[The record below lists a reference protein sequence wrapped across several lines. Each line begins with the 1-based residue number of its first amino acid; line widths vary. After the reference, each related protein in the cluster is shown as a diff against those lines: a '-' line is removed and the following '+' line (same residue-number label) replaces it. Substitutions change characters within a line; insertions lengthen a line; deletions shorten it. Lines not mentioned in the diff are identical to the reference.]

1 MSEPSGLLGRALLG
15 TALLGTALLETA
27 LLGRPLSTGARL
39 DSTEG
44 TALLGSAPRAEDRA
58 PGLVGYC
65 ERALATLDGR
75 PLTSEFRALL
85 GSALLGS
92 ALLGTALLGTALL
105 GAALL
110 GAALLGTALL
120 GRPLRTGAKLER
132 TEGTALLGSAAIA
145 DDSGAGLDG
154 SCERALATFE
164 GRFPMREPRALLG
177 TALLGMTLL
186 GTALLGRPLR
196 IGARF
201 ESTDGTALLGS
212 AAMAEERGAALDGSC
227 ERALATFEGRPPIR
241 ELRALLGRALLEAA
255 FDDAPVG
262 SPLRIG
268 PRFERTDGTALLGR
282 PAMAEERAAGFD
294 GSCERALATFEGRL
308 LTSDPRALLGRAADG
323 ADGTPEEGSPAEGR
337 PVEGRPTDGAVGT
350 AGMANCEAKLAR
362 LPGTE
367 AEGRF
372 VSAEARAAGFVESWL
387 ASCEMTDGATLLGR
401 ALASCESADGMAAD
415 GRPDGRPADGRP
427 DDGSPEARPLDGA
440 PGAPED
446 GSPAT
451 RDDKAGA
458 IEGAAEASCDR
469 TDGRAAEGTWDSADW
484 RGTALEESCE
494 SAFGRPLRSEFKA
507 LLESADDT
515 PGADEGRALLRREPT
530 FERADAS
537 GALVE
542 TRLPGLVAS
551 RESALAKGPDGF

>member
-1 MSEPSGLLGRALLG
+1 M
-15 TALLGTALLETA
+15 
-27 LLGRPLSTGARL
+27 

-92 ALLGTALLGTALL
+92 ALLGT
-105 GAALL
+105 
-110 GAALLGTALL
+110 ALLGTALL

-177 TALLGMTLL
+177 TALLGTALLGRALLGTALLGRALLGRALLRRALLGTALL
-186 GTALLGRPLR
+186 GTALLGRPLK

-241 ELRALLGRALLEAA
+241 ELRALLGRALLGRALLEAA

-350 AGMANCEAKLAR
+350 AGLANCEAKLAR

-401 ALASCESADGMAAD
+401 ALASCDSADGMAAD

-469 TDGRAAEGTWDSADW
+469 TDGKAAEGTWDSADW
-484 RGTALEESCE
+484 RGAALEESCE
-494 SAFGRPLRSEFKA
+494 SALGRPLRSEFKA

-530 FERADAS
+530 FERAEAS

-551 RESALAKGPDGF
+551 RETALAKGPDGF

>member
-1 MSEPSGLLGRALLG
+1 M
-15 TALLGTALLETA
+15 
-27 LLGRPLSTGARL
+27 

-92 ALLGTALLGTALL
+92 ALLGT
-105 GAALL
+105 
-110 GAALLGTALL
+110 ALLGTALL

-177 TALLGMTLL
+177 TALLGTALLGRALLGTALLGRALLGRALLRRALLGTALLGTALL
-186 GTALLGRPLR
+186 GTALLGRPLK

-241 ELRALLGRALLEAA
+241 ELRALLGRALLGRALLEAA

-350 AGMANCEAKLAR
+350 AGLANCEAKLAR

-401 ALASCESADGMAAD
+401 ALASCDSADGMAAD
-415 GRPDGRPADGRP
+415 GKPDGRPADGRP

-469 TDGRAAEGTWDSADW
+469 TDGKAAEGTWDSADW
-484 RGTALEESCE
+484 RGAALE
-494 SAFGRPLRSEFKA
+494 ALRSEFKA

-530 FERADAS
+530 FERAEAS

-551 RESALAKGPDGF
+551 RETALAKGPDGF

>member
-1 MSEPSGLLGRALLG
+1 M
-15 TALLGTALLETA
+15 
-27 LLGRPLSTGARL
+27 LGRPLSTGARL

-105 GAALL
+105 G
-110 GAALLGTALL
+110 
-120 GRPLRTGAKLER
+120 RPLRTGAKLER

-177 TALLGMTLL
+177 TALLGTALLGRALLGTALLGRALLGRALLRRALLGTALL
-186 GTALLGRPLR
+186 GTALLGRPLK

-241 ELRALLGRALLEAA
+241 ELRALLGRALLGRALLEAA

-350 AGMANCEAKLAR
+350 AGLANCEAKLAR

-401 ALASCESADGMAAD
+401 ALASCDSADGMAAD
-415 GRPDGRPADGRP
+415 GKPDGRPADGRP

-469 TDGRAAEGTWDSADW
+469 TDGKAAEGTWDSADW
-484 RGTALEESCE
+484 RGAALE
-494 SAFGRPLRSEFKA
+494 ALRSEFKA

-530 FERADAS
+530 FERAEAS

-551 RESALAKGPDGF
+551 RETALAKGPDGF

>member
-1 MSEPSGLLGRALLG
+1 M
-15 TALLGTALLETA
+15 
-27 LLGRPLSTGARL
+27 

-92 ALLGTALLGTALL
+92 ALLGT
-105 GAALL
+105 
-110 GAALLGTALL
+110 ALLGTALL

-177 TALLGMTLL
+177 TALLGTALLGRALLGTALLGRALLGRALLRRALLGTALL
-186 GTALLGRPLR
+186 GTALLGRPLK

-241 ELRALLGRALLEAA
+241 ELRALLGRALLGRALLEAA

-350 AGMANCEAKLAR
+350 AGLANCEAKLAR

-401 ALASCESADGMAAD
+401 ALASCDSADGMAAD
-415 GRPDGRPADGRP
+415 GKPDGRPADGRP

-469 TDGRAAEGTWDSADW
+469 TDGKAAEGTWDSADW
-484 RGTALEESCE
+484 RGAALE
-494 SAFGRPLRSEFKA
+494 ALRSEFKA

-530 FERADAS
+530 FERAEAS

-551 RESALAKGPDGF
+551 RETALAKGPDGF

>member
-1 MSEPSGLLGRALLG
+1 M
-15 TALLGTALLETA
+15 
-27 LLGRPLSTGARL
+27 

-92 ALLGTALLGTALL
+92 ALLGT
-105 GAALL
+105 
-110 GAALLGTALL
+110 ALLGTALL

-177 TALLGMTLL
+177 TALLGTALLGRALLGTALLGRALLGRALLRRALLGTALLGTALL
-186 GTALLGRPLR
+186 GTALLGRPLK

-241 ELRALLGRALLEAA
+241 ELRALLGRALLGRALLEAA

-308 LTSDPRALLGRAADG
+308 LTSDPRALLGRAAVG

-350 AGMANCEAKLAR
+350 AGLANCEAKLAR

-401 ALASCESADGMAAD
+401 ALASCDSADGMAAD
-415 GRPDGRPADGRP
+415 GKPDGRPADGRP

-469 TDGRAAEGTWDSADW
+469 TDGKAAEGTWDSADW
-484 RGTALEESCE
+484 RGAALE
-494 SAFGRPLRSEFKA
+494 ALRSEFKA

-530 FERADAS
+530 FERAEAS

-551 RESALAKGPDGF
+551 RETALAKGPDGF